1 MRVLALKS
9 VLDTSSFPSICS
21 FASSLYF
28 GICFMTDLFSDS
40 ICSSYILMYILY
52 ICTYYIYTY
61 THMYPCFMLA
71 TLASHTENVQ
81 LDQ

>member
-52 ICTYYIYTY
+52 ICTYAYIYIH
-61 THMYPCFMLA
+61 THIITHVLC
-71 TLASHTENVQ
+71 
-81 LDQ
+81 